1 MSNLFTFLRF
11 LPIVVTLAATIAMYG
26 CGSLVAS
33 TDIKSGRHNLNEAV
47 AKTTEEQLLLAL
59 VQTRFVHNPGF
70 VDVSVINTQL
80 KWSAGVGGSYQNNP
94 SVTAVAPSLG
104 YSESPTITYTPLQGP
119 EFVRRMMTPVGTE
132 IIGMLIETGWSSEI
146 VLRLAIQRI
155 NDIPNGFDGS
165 ITSLGAIPAYRK
177 FNRLAKLFD
186 RLVARGD
193 IVLTIVPNHHFPVT
207 SWDFKNP
214 DDFKSGTVIKNTW
227 ESTDNPLLLNV
238 RRSAR
243 KKGSATER
251 DLQELVDLL
260 GFPLENFKPRNE
272 LNPHFDSVFVQNLIR
287 PGYKGDVW
295 LQTRSL
301 QETLYALSWAVKV
314 PPEAE
319 KNGEVHVI
327 TRADGEPFDWD
338 EMYKGLLAIH
348 WSPSKP
354 EEAAIAIPYQ
364 GNWYYVA
371 KNDIP
376 SKQTFVL
383 LAQLTKMLSGLGSGY
398 APTLTLPV
406 Q

>member
-1 MSNLFTFLRF
+1 MTNLFPFNRL
-11 LPIVVTLAATIAMYG
+11 LLLLLTLAATLVISG
-26 CGSLVAS
+26 CGGLVAS
-33 TDIKSGRHNLNEAV
+33 SDIKGGRHNLNEAV
-47 AKTTEEQLLLAL
+47 TVTTEEQLLLAL

-70 VDVSVINTQL
+70 LDISAINTQL
-80 KWSAGVGGSYQNNP
+80 KWSAGLSGNYQTNP
-94 SVTAVAPSLG
+94 SVGSVGPSLG

-119 EFVRRMMTPVGTE
+119 EFVRRMMMPVGTE
-132 IIGMLIETGWSSEI
+132 IIGMLIETGWSSEM
-146 VLRLAIQRI
+146 VLRLAVQRI
-155 NDIPNGFDGS
+155 NDLPNGFDGS
-165 ITSLGAIPAYRK
+165 VSSLKAIPRYEK
-177 FNRLAKLFD
+177 FIRMARVFD

-193 IVLTIVPNHHFPVT
+193 LVLTMVPNHHFPIT

-214 DDFKSGTVIKNTW
+214 DNFKSGTVVKNTW

-243 KKGSATER
+243 KKGSVTER
-251 DLQELVDLL
+251 DIEELVDLL
-260 GFPLENFKPRNE
+260 GFPLENLKPRNV
-272 LNPHFDSVFVQNLIR
+272 LNPNFDSVYVQNLIR

-295 LQTRSL
+295 IQTRSL
-301 QETLYALSWAVKV
+301 QETLYALSWAVQV

-319 KNGEVHVI
+319 ESGEVHVI
-327 TRADGEPFDWD
+327 TGTDGQRFDWN
-338 EMYKGLLAIH
+338 EMYKDLLTIH

-354 EEAAIAIPYQ
+354 EEAAIAISYQ

-371 KNDIP
+371 KNDVA

-383 LAQLTKMLSGLGSGY
+383 LAQMTKMLSGLSSGN

>member
-1 MSNLFTFLRF
+1 
-11 LPIVVTLAATIAMYG
+11 
-26 CGSLVAS
+26 
-33 TDIKSGRHNLNEAV
+33 
-47 AKTTEEQLLLAL
+47 
-59 VQTRFVHNPGF
+59 
-70 VDVSVINTQL
+70 
-80 KWSAGVGGSYQNNP
+80 
-94 SVTAVAPSLG
+94 
-104 YSESPTITYTPLQGP
+104 
-119 EFVRRMMTPVGTE
+119 MMTPVGTE
-132 IIGMLIETGWSSEI
+132 IVGMLIETGWSSEM

-165 ITSLGAIPAYRK
+165 ISSLGDIPRYRK
-177 FNRLAKLFD
+177 FNRMANLFD
-186 RLVARGD
+186 KLIARGD
-193 IVLTIVPNHHFPVT
+193 MVLTIVPNHHFPVT
-207 SWDFKNP
+207 SWDFKNL
-214 DDFKSGTVIKNTW
+214 DNFKSGTVIKNTW
-227 ESTDNPLLLNV
+227 EATDNPLLLNI

-272 LNPHFDSVFVQNLIR
+272 LNPNFDSVFVQNLIR

-295 LQTRSL
+295 IQTRSL
-301 QETLYALSWAVKV
+301 QETLYALSWAVQV

-327 TRADGEPFDWD
+327 TGPDGKRFDWN
-338 EMYKGLLAIH
+338 EMYKDLLTIH
-348 WSPSKP
+348 WTPSKP
-354 EEAAIAIPYQ
+354 EDSAIAIPYQ

-383 LAQLTKMLSGLGSGY
+383 LAQLTKMLSGLGSGNTP
-398 APTLTLPV
+398 ALTLPV

>member
-1 MSNLFTFLRF
+1 MANLFTFLRLIPIF
-11 LPIVVTLAATIAMYG
+11 LILTATMALSG
-26 CGSLVAS
+26 CGGLVAS
-33 TDIKSGRHNLNEAV
+33 TDIKGGRHNLNEAV
-47 AKTTEEQLLLAL
+47 TVTTEEQLLLAL
-59 VQTRFVHNPGF
+59 VQTRFIHNPGF

-80 KWSAGVGGSYQNNP
+80 KWSAGIVGSYQSNP
-94 SVTAVAPSLG
+94 SIGLVGPSLG

-132 IIGMLIETGWSSEI
+132 IVGMLIETGWSSEM

-165 ITSLGAIPAYRK
+165 ISSLGDIPRYRK
-177 FNRLAKLFD
+177 FNRMANLFD
-186 RLVARGD
+186 KLIARGD
-193 IVLTIVPNHHFPVT
+193 MVLTIVPNHHFPVT
-207 SWDFKNP
+207 SWDFKNL
-214 DDFKSGTVIKNTW
+214 DNFKSGTVIKNTW
-227 ESTDNPLLLNV
+227 EATDNPLLLNI

-272 LNPHFDSVFVQNLIR
+272 LNPNFDSVFVQNLIR

-295 LQTRSL
+295 IQTRSL
-301 QETLYALSWAVKV
+301 QETLYALSWAVQV

-327 TRADGEPFDWD
+327 TGPDGKRFDWN
-338 EMYKGLLAIH
+338 EMYKDLLTIH
-348 WSPSKP
+348 WTPSKP
-354 EEAAIAIPYQ
+354 EDSAIAIPYQ

-383 LAQLTKMLSGLGSGY
+383 LAQLTKMLSGLGSGNTP
-398 APTLTLPV
+398 ALTLPV